1 MRILVVHNRYLLG
14 GGEDLSHSTEIAL
27 LRSHGHEVDEM
38 IEDNRRIARL
48 GYLRAA
54 LRTIWSTESFRQ
66 IAERLRKSRY
76 DIILVQN
83 FFPLISPSIYYA
95 ASGEDTPVIQ
105 FIRNYRLVCLNAYL
119 LRNGKVCEDCVGRAI
134 PWPGVL
140 HGCYRGSRTASFVV
154 ATMLVVHRLL
164 DTWNK
169 KVHRFVTLT
178 ELGKAKLVAGGIKA
192 EKIVVRPNFIHP
204 DPGIEGEKDE
214 YALFVGRLS
223 PEKGIEPLLE
233 GWGKMPVDKKLI
245 LVGNG
250 PLLEGLIQKARL
262 KPNLEMVG
270 ALPPETTLEMI
281 RGAKF
286 LIFPSILYEGM
297 PRTIIEAF
305 ATGTPVIA
313 SDLGAMADMVEHGSN
328 GFLFP
333 AGDGTRLAEMASA
346 IYSDPD
352 LYARMRVKARQTYE
366 THYSSSPAYQKLMQI
381 IEDVL
386 HEKESDGRTQSER
399 R

>member
-1 MRILVVHNRYLLG
+1 MRILAVHNRYLLG
-14 GGEDLSHSTEIAL
+14 GGEDLSHSTEVAL

-38 IEDNRRIARL
+38 IDDNRRIARL
-48 GYLRAA
+48 GNLRAA
-54 LRTIWSTESFRQ
+54 LRTIWSTEAFRQ

-95 ASGEDTPVIQ
+95 ASREGTPVIQ
-105 FIRNYRLVCLNAYL
+105 FIRNYRLICLNAYL
-119 LRNGKVCEDCVGRAI
+119 LRNGKICEDCVGRAA

-140 HGCYRGSRTASFVV
+140 HGCYRGSRAASLVV
-154 ATMLVVHRLL
+154 AAMLVVHRLL
-164 DTWNK
+164 GTWNK
-169 KVHRFVTLT
+169 KVNRFVTLT
-178 ELGKAKLVAGGIKA
+178 ELGKEKLIAGGIRA
-192 EKIVVRPNFIHP
+192 EKIVVRSNFIHP
-204 DPGIEGEKDE
+204 DPGIEQEKDE

-223 PEKGIEPLLE
+223 PEKGIEPLLD

-250 PLLEGLIQKARL
+250 PLLERLIQKARFQ
-262 KPNLEMVG
+262 PNLEVVG
-270 ALPPETTLEMI
+270 ALPLETTLGMI

-313 SDLGAMADMVEHGSN
+313 SNLGAMADMVEHGSN

-333 AGDGTRLAEMASA
+333 AGDGIRLAEMALA
-346 IYSDPD
+346 MYSDPD
-352 LYARMRVKARQTYE
+352 LYARMRLKARQAYE
-366 THYSSSPAYQKLMQI
+366 THYSSGLAYQKMIQI
-381 IEDVL
+381 FEDVL
-386 HEKESDGRTQSER
+386 QEKKSNGRT
-399 R
+399 